1 MDRASVKDLFKM
13 IDRREPIHYSR
24 TLSGGRPAHTK
35 KEFYNRMVYLHGIG
49 HFHPENVICNKF
61 LEDLNIGTTVDW
73 IMERVGI
80 EERRTVIPLDYLEK
94 TKNAN
99 PMETDTVRLYT
110 DAQMGG
116 RAARMALERAGLKA
130 TDIGTVI
137 SGSSLPQFLTPCMAS
152 TVAADLG
159 IDVPC
164 FDINSACGT
173 YGVQMR
179 YLEATKPDRLP
190 PYILVT
196 NIEAA
201 TTTID
206 YSDRRSAVLFGDC
219 ATASILSVTIPSNKY
234 FTDCEMDSRP
244 TMWDKVVVP
253 RWGYFNQDGNAVQGY
268 AIRKTTDGL
277 RNILALI
284 PDADPT
290 RIFFIGH
297 QANLG
302 VLQTAAERANI
313 APAHHWF
320 NVDQYGN
327 VGCAGAPSVLS
338 QHWDELRP
346 GDYVALSIVGAGL
359 TWTQMLLTIAAEG

>member
-1 MDRASVKDLFKM
+1 M
-13 IDRREPIHYSR
+13 IDRRGRIHYSR
-24 TLSGGRPAHTK
+24 TLSAGIPANK
-35 KEFYNRMVYLHGIG
+35 IKEFFNIMVYLHGIG
-49 HFHPENVICNKF
+49 HFHPENIICNRF
-61 LEDLNIGTTVDW
+61 LESLNIGTTVDW

-80 EERRTVIPLDYLEK
+80 ETRHTVLPLEYLTE
-94 TKNAN
+94 TKNVN
-99 PMETDTVRLYT
+99 PWKTDRVRLYS

-130 TDIGTVI
+130 EDIGMVI
-137 SGSSLPQFLTPCMAS
+137 SGSSLPQYLTPCEAS

-179 YLEATKPDRLP
+179 YLEATKPERLP
-190 PYILVT
+190 RYILVT

-219 ATASILSVTIPSNKY
+219 ATASILSVSVPSNK
-234 FTDCEMDSRP
+234 FFSACEMDSKP
-244 TMWDKVVVP
+244 TMWDKAVVP
-253 RWGYFNQDGNAVQGY
+253 RWGYFNQDGNAVQGF

-313 APAHHWF
+313 APAHHWY
-320 NVDQYGN
+320 NVNRFGN

-338 QHWDELRP
+338 EHWDDLRP
-346 GDYVALSIVGAGL
+346 GDYVAMSIVGAGL
-359 TWTQMLLTIAAEG
+359 TWTQMLLTIQEEA

>member
-1 MDRASVKDLFKM
+1 
-13 IDRREPIHYSR
+13 
-24 TLSGGRPAHTK
+24 
-35 KEFYNRMVYLHGIG
+35 MVYLHGIG
-49 HFHPENVICNKF
+49 HFHPENVISNKF

-80 EERRTVIPLDYLEK
+80 ESRRTVLPLEYLAA
-94 TKNAN
+94 TKNAD
-99 PMETDTVRLYT
+99 PRETDKVRLYS

-116 RAARMALERAGLKA
+116 HAARRALERAGLKVE
-130 TDIGTVI
+130 DIGMVI
-137 SGSSLPQFLTPCMAS
+137 SGSSLPQFLTPCEAS

-179 YLEATKPDRLP
+179 YLDSVKPEKLP

-206 YSDRRSAVLFGDC
+206 YSDRRTAVLFGDC
-219 ATASILSVTIPSNKY
+219 ATASILSVTVPSNKI
-234 FTDCEMDSRP
+234 FSDCEMASKP
-244 TMWDKVVVP
+244 TLWDKAVVP
-253 RWGYFNQDGNAVQGY
+253 RWGYFSQDGNAVQGF

-277 RNILALI
+277 RNMLALI
-284 PDADPT
+284 PDADMS
-290 RIFFIGH
+290 RVFFIGH
-297 QANLG
+297 QANFG

-313 APAHHWF
+313 APANHWF
-320 NVDQYGN
+320 NVNQFGN
-327 VGCAGAPSVLS
+327 VGCAGGPSVLS
-338 QHWDELRP
+338 QHWDDLRS
-346 GDYVALSIVGAGL
+346 GDYVAMSLVGAGL
-359 TWTQMLLTIAAEG
+359 TWTQMLLTIK

>member
-1 MDRASVKDLFKM
+1 
-13 IDRREPIHYSR
+13 
-24 TLSGGRPAHTK
+24 
-35 KEFYNRMVYLHGIG
+35 MVYLHGIG

-80 EERRTVIPLDYLEK
+80 ESRRTVLPLDYLVK
-94 TKNAN
+94 TKNAD
-99 PMETDTVRLYT
+99 PRETDKVRLYS

-116 RAARMALERAGLKA
+116 HAARMALDRAGLKA
-130 TDIGTVI
+130 EDIGMVI
-137 SGSSLPQFLTPCMAS
+137 SGSSLPQILTPCEAS

-179 YLEATKPDRLP
+179 YLDATKPERLP
-190 PYILVT
+190 PYILIT

-219 ATASILSVTIPSNKY
+219 ATASILSVSVPSNKV
-234 FTDCEMDSRP
+234 FSDCEMDSKP
-244 TMWDKVVVP
+244 TLWDKVLVP
-253 RWGYFNQDGNAVQGY
+253 RWGYFSQDGNAVQGF

-284 PDADPT
+284 PDADPN
-290 RIFFIGH
+290 RAFFIGH
-297 QANLG
+297 QANYG

-313 APAHHWF
+313 DPQHHWY
-320 NVDQYGN
+320 NVNLFGN
-327 VGCAGAPSVLS
+327 VGCAGGPSVLS
-338 QHWDELRP
+338 QHWDELRS
-346 GDYVALSIVGAGL
+346 GDFIAFSIVGGGL
-359 TWTQMLLTIAAEG
+359 TWTQMLLTIK